1 MSQLPA
7 GWALATIHDLVQFN
21 PKSEAS
27 DNAICGFVPMAG
39 LGTKYG
45 AQLKVHEERPWSE
58 VKRAY
63 THFKNGDVL
72 IAKVTPCFENGKA
85 GIANDLPSG
94 LGAGSSEFCV
104 FRPSSGLD
112 GRYLLGWFSSEDFRR
127 RATLAMTGSV
137 GLKRVPKD
145 VFLGEQVPLAP
156 AGEQQRI
163 ADKLDTLLARVD
175 DVSARLA
182 RVAPL
187 LKRFR
192 QSVLAAATSGRL
204 TEDWRNE
211 NSAGS
216 CEASKLLA
224 DIQKEKLAWAG
235 TYSAHNE
242 ARRVMTR
249 ALDFKVRATP
259 PSLPVGWRQAQL
271 EDVVL
276 MVVDCHNKTAPYSA
290 NGVPLIRTTN
300 IRFGA
305 FQWDELKYVDDETYV
320 KWSRRCLPEPGDL
333 VFTREAPMG
342 EVAIIPPGARYCLG
356 QRTMLIRPLDQLLSA
371 KYLRLVIM
379 SPAFAAYSGELA
391 VGTGVKHLRVGD
403 VSELRVPVQSRA
415 EQTEIVRRVELLF
428 AFADRLEARL
438 SAAQTATQRL
448 TPALLA
454 KAFRGELVAQ
464 DPNDEPA
471 AELLKR
477 LAAQRAAAPTTSTRS
492 RKTTGRNVAGDAC

>member
-1 MSQLPA
+1 M
-7 GWALATIHDLVQFN
+7 ATIHDLVQFN

-58 VKRAY
+58 VKMAY

-163 ADKLDTLLARVD
+163 ADKLDSLLARVD

-204 TEDWRNE
+204 TEDWRNKFPGGDAARE
-211 NSAGS
+211 LAAANEVRARTERKPLAEPDLAHWKGEAPDGWVVASVHQFAECLDRIRVPIKRADRKSTLGLYPYFGANGEVGRIDEFIFDDELVLVTEDETFYGREKPIAYRS
-216 CEASKLLA
+216 SGKCWVNNHAHVYRAHSREASDYLCFALMYYDVIPWLSGTTGRAKLT
-224 DIQKEKLAWAG
+224 QQ
-235 TYSAHNE
+235 
-242 ARRVMTR
+242 
-249 ALDFKVRATP
+249 ALN
-259 PSLPVGWRQAQL
+259 SLPIF
-271 EDVVL
+271 
-276 MVVDCHNKTAPYSA
+276 AP
-290 NGVPLIRTTN
+290 P
-300 IRFGA
+300 
-305 FQWDELKYVDDETYV
+305 
-320 KWSRRCLPEPGDL
+320 
-333 VFTREAPMG
+333 
-342 EVAIIPPGARYCLG
+342 
-356 QRTMLIRPLDQLLSA
+356 
-371 KYLRLVIM
+371 
-379 SPAFAAYSGELA
+379 
-391 VGTGVKHLRVGD
+391 
-403 VSELRVPVQSRA
+403 RA
-415 EQTEIVRRVELLF
+415 EMVEIVRRVELLF
-428 AFADRLEARL
+428 SFADSLETRL
-438 SAAQTATQRL
+438 SAAHTATQRL

-454 KAFRGELVAQ
+454 KAFRGELVPQ

-471 AELLKR
+471 SELLAR
-477 LAAQRAAAPTTSTRS
+477 IGLAKTAASKLGKKLPIGSKQAA
-492 RKTTGRNVAGDAC
+492 RKTVIA